1 MIQDIQTMPFEWK
14 DVITPVATLTAAWLG
29 ARLALTNDI
38 RKKALDLKTERLER
52 LAVECD
58 SCLSNLN
65 KSCMR
70 VYQILEDLSG
80 DYSRRITLV
89 DVTRCLEESAK
100 AGTVI
105 NINKARQFQNTLEMH
120 RQADFEEWK
129 AIILPLLI
137 HIDAV
142 LASSSLAT
150 VDCMEELSRKYWE
163 PAQVKNYS
171 EKLAALAGP
180 LPRYRQQ
187 LMARIAEDYR
197 ASLHP
202 ASPNIRVMTRRAW
215 RAMQDFVR

>member
-1 MIQDIQTMPFEWK
+1 MPFEWK
-14 DVITPVATLTAAWLG
+14 EVIMPVATLTATWLG
-29 ARLALTNDI
+29 ARLALNNDI
-38 RKKALDLKTERLER
+38 RKKALELETMRLER

-65 KSCMR
+65 KYCLR
-70 VYQILEDLSG
+70 VYKILADLSG
-80 DYSRRITLV
+80 DYSRPITLA
-89 DVTRCLEESAK
+89 DVTRRLEESAK

-105 NINKARQFQNTLEMH
+105 NIDRARRFQNTLEMH

-129 AIILPLLI
+129 AIILPLLR

-142 LASSSLAT
+142 LASPSLAT
-150 VDCMEELSRKYWE
+150 VDCTEELSRRYWE
-163 PAQVKNYS
+163 PARVKNYS
-171 EKLAALAGP
+171 EELAALAGP

-187 LMARIAEDYR
+187 LMARIAGDYR

-215 RAMQDFVR
+215 RAMRDFVR